1 MDPEDDAPAYLST
14 RKQVRHSGDVTLRPV
29 APWTSA
35 VHALLK
41 HLEAVG
47 FAGSPRVVGAGVGA
61 DGWET
66 LQFVA
71 GQAAASRV
79 WSGEGIHELGQ
90 LLRRLHRAT
99 ATYRAPP
106 QAVWQKSFLRSTGT
120 GTIISHCD
128 VAPWNVIV
136 RDDRPVALI
145 DWELAG
151 PVEPLDEVAHT
162 GWLNARLFDDGVD
175 AAAGLSS
182 VEERTRR
189 LRSFVDGYELPAK
202 ERAEL
207 PQRLIDVAI
216 LSAAADAIEANITTE
231 STDELRMA
239 WGVAWRARSAAWLIQ
254 HGSLLERALR

>member
-1 MDPEDDAPAYLST
+1 M
-14 RKQVRHSGDVTLRPV
+14 TLRPV
-29 APWTSA
+29 SPWTTA

-47 FAGSPRVVGAGVGA
+47 FAGSPRVVGTGVDA

-71 GQAAASRV
+71 GQATATRV
-79 WSGEGIHELGQ
+79 WSEEGIHELGQ

-99 ATYRAPP
+99 ATFRAPSH
-106 QAVWQKSFLRSTGT
+106 AVWQESFLRSAGA
-120 GTIISHCD
+120 GAIISHGD

-175 AAAGLSS
+175 AVAGLPSA
-182 VEERTRR
+182 EERTRR
-189 LRSFVDGYELPAK
+189 LRWFVEGYELPTK

-216 LSAAADAIEANITTE
+216 VSAAADAIEANITRE

-239 WGVAWRARSAAWLIQ
+239 WGVAWRARSAAWLIHHQ
-254 HGSLLERALR
+254 SLLERALR

>member
-1 MDPEDDAPAYLST
+1 MDREDSAPAYLST
-14 RKQVRHSGDVTLRPV
+14 RKRVRHSGDLTLRPV
-29 APWTSA
+29 SPWTTA

-47 FAGSPRVVGAGVGA
+47 FAGSPRVVGAGVDA

-71 GQAAASRV
+71 GHATATRV
-79 WSGEGIHELGQ
+79 WSEEGIHELGQ

-99 ATYRAPP
+99 ATFRAPSH
-106 QAVWQKSFLRSTGT
+106 AVWQESFLRSAGA
-120 GTIISHCD
+120 GAIISHGD

-136 RDDRPVALI
+136 REERPVALI

-151 PVEPLDEVAHT
+151 PVEPLNEVAHT

-175 AAAGLSS
+175 AVAGPPSA
-182 VEERTRR
+182 EQRIRR
-189 LRSFVDGYELPAK
+189 LRWFVDGYELPAQ

-239 WGVAWRARSAAWLIQ
+239 WGVAWRARSAAWLI
-254 HGSLLERALR
+254 HHRSLLERALR